1 MALIGAVIV
10 GLLIVIAG
18 LLVLLHHQGEHHHAQ
33 AERRH
38 EEQRAQAERRHEEQR
53 AQAFEATI
61 AIVETLHLVGHAAA
75 AEVREAARQRRNDL
89 RLANQLPRVSEPP
102 RTWSTTPARSRSPSS
117 RRADEKA
124 SAPHDHD
131 DDDPPSLPSPVAPP
145 SLPSFEPNEDD
156 EQTPTSGWT
165 AEQIQQHLAN
175 ASSAEERAQ

>member
-18 LLVLLHHQGEHHHAQ
+18 LLVLLHHQGEHHH
-33 AERRH
+33 
-38 EEQRAQAERRHEEQR
+38 AQAERRHEEQR

-117 RRADEKA
+117 PHASEEK
-124 SAPHDHD
+124 SAPH

-165 AEQIQQHLAN
+165 AEQIRQHVAD
-175 ASSAEERAQ
+175 ASGAEERAQ